1 MKPAAKKT
9 LWITG
14 GVAALLLVGV
24 AALGMFWVRQAK
36 DALDQ
41 MAQPATPQR
50 EIGVYVLE
58 DDPAQTLEDTA
69 GYAYGGVEAG
79 AGSLALVG
87 QALGQ
92 EPPWQEYPTAFALAD
107 ALGKGERQAAV
118 LEVAYQQSLSD
129 ARGYEWTE
137 TGMRQVGSLYVE
149 EEAPLPSVPQEAP
162 ERFVVYL
169 SGSDTFGPV
178 STLARSDVNI
188 LAAVN
193 TREKRLFLLA
203 TPRDFYVSFSQTG
216 GAMDKLTHAG
226 IYGVEASVDALE
238 TLYGVDI
245 AYYLRMN
252 FTGFVEVI
260 DALGGVSVY
269 SDREFTVEN
278 IRTYQQG
285 YNQLTGIEALAF
297 ARERMSFP
305 EGDYQRAKNQ
315 MEVIR
320 GGGGE
325 GLHPGGAGRL
335 FQPASG
341 GGGQL

>member
-14 GVAALLLVGV
+14 GAAALLLVGV
-24 AALGMFWVRQAK
+24 AALGMLRVRQAK

-41 MAQPATPQR
+41 MAQPATPRR

-129 ARGYEWTE
+129 ARGYEWAE

-203 TPRDFYVSFSQTG
+203 TPGISTCPSPRQ
-216 GAMDKLTHAG
+216 GAPWT
-226 IYGVEASVDALE
+226 S
-238 TLYGVDI
+238 
-245 AYYLRMN
+245 
-252 FTGFVEVI
+252 
-260 DALGGVSVY
+260 
-269 SDREFTVEN
+269 
-278 IRTYQQG
+278 
-285 YNQLTGIEALAF
+285 
-297 ARERMSFP
+297 
-305 EGDYQRAKNQ
+305 
-315 MEVIR
+315 
-320 GGGGE
+320 
-325 GLHPGGAGRL
+325 
-335 FQPASG
+335 
-341 GGGQL
+341 

>member
-14 GVAALLLVGV
+14 GAAALPLVGV

-188 LAAVN
+188 LAAVD
-193 TREKRLFLLA
+193 TQE
-203 TPRDFYVSFSQTG
+203 
-216 GAMDKLTHAG
+216 
-226 IYGVEASVDALE
+226 
-238 TLYGVDI
+238 
-245 AYYLRMN
+245 
-252 FTGFVEVI
+252 
-260 DALGGVSVY
+260 
-269 SDREFTVEN
+269 
-278 IRTYQQG
+278 
-285 YNQLTGIEALAF
+285 
-297 ARERMSFP
+297 
-305 EGDYQRAKNQ
+305 
-315 MEVIR
+315 
-320 GGGGE
+320 
-325 GLHPGGAGRL
+325 
-335 FQPASG
+335 
-341 GGGQL
+341 